1 MRANGPPD
9 EGERSHRIT
18 ANPGGDALVM
28 SGSVERGSF
37 RLEADL
43 RAAPGEVLGVLG
55 PNGAGKTTLLRALS
69 GLDALTS
76 GTIRLGDQTLDDVA
90 TDTFVPAQRRPVG
103 FVFQSYRLFPHL
115 DVRDN
120 VAYAPR
126 VRGAGRRQARAAAD
140 TWLERLGLTALAT
153 RRPHQISGGQAQQ
166 VALARALAA
175 EPGFLLLDEPLSALD
190 ARTRLEVRAQLR
202 SHLDQFAGPVLI
214 ITHDPLEAMI
224 MADRL
229 LVIENGRVV
238 QQGSPAQVARQP
250 ATQYVA
256 RLVGL
261 NLYTGTLEVA
271 TRRVVLDVGGTFTV
285 TTGDDDLGYDDL
297 GYDDMGD
304 DDTGDEETASTAAAS
319 AAAASGAPASG
330 ASGASGVA
338 ASGASGASGVAAS
351 GMAAPVRKRKRTRP
365 VLVGLR
371 PSAITIHTARPV
383 QASPRNV
390 WEGTVAAL
398 ELLADRVRVQVD
410 ATPPALVDISSAAV
424 ADLAL
429 RPGTAVW
436 LSAKATE
443 TEAYSDPG
451 TRLGG

>member
-1 MRANGPPD
+1 MTVNA
-9 EGERSHRIT
+9 GE
-18 ANPGGDALVM
+18 ALVM
-28 SGSVERGSF
+28 SGTVERGSF

-43 RAAPGEVLGVLG
+43 RAIPGEVLGVLG

-76 GTIRLGDQTLDDVA
+76 GTIRLGDLTLDDVA

-103 FVFQSYRLFPHL
+103 MVFQNYRLFPHM

-126 VRGAGRRQARAAAD
+126 VQGAGRRQARAAAD
-140 TWLERLGLTALAT
+140 TWLERLDLTALAT

-175 EPGFLLLDEPLSALD
+175 NPRFLLLDEPLSALD
-190 ARTRLEVRAQLR
+190 AKTRLDVRAHLH
-202 SHLDQFAGPVLI
+202 SHLDQFTGPVLI

-224 MADRL
+224 MADHL

-250 ATQYVA
+250 TTQYVA

-271 TRRVVLDVGGTFTV
+271 TRKVFLDVGGTFTV
-285 TTGDDDLGYDDL
+285 TL
-297 GYDDMGD
+297 
-304 DDTGDEETASTAAAS
+304 GDEDGLAPTAGVLS
-319 AAAASGAPASG
+319 SG
-330 ASGASGVA
+330 
-338 ASGASGASGVAAS
+338 
-351 GMAAPVRKRKRTRP
+351 R

-371 PSAITIHTARPV
+371 PSAITIHTAAPTH
-383 QASPRNV
+383 ASPRNV
-390 WEGTVAAL
+390 WRGTVGGL
-398 ELLADRVRVQVD
+398 ELLTDRVRVQVD
-410 ATPPALVDISSAAV
+410 ATPPALVDISAAAV
-424 ADLAL
+424 ADLGL
-429 RPGTAVW
+429 RPGTGVW

-443 TEAYSDPG
+443 TEAYPDPA
-451 TRLGG
+451 GGSRSLPGRVS

>member
-1 MRANGPPD
+1 MADRRNHAM
-9 EGERSHRIT
+9 T
-18 ANPGGDALVM
+18 ANPTGEALVM
-28 SGSVERGSF
+28 AGSVERGNF
-37 RLEADL
+37 LLEADL

-55 PNGAGKTTLLRALS
+55 PNGAGKTTLLRVLS
-69 GLDALTS
+69 GLDPLTS
-76 GTIRLGDQTLDDVA
+76 GSIRLGDLTLDDVA

-103 FVFQSYRLFPHL
+103 LVFQNYRLFPHL

-126 VRGAGRRQARAAAD
+126 VQGAGRRQARAAAD
-140 TWLERLGLTALAT
+140 TWLERLDLTALAT

-175 EPGFLLLDEPLSALD
+175 DPKLLLLDEPLSALD
-190 ARTRLEVRAQLR
+190 AKTRLGVRSRLR
-202 SHLDQFAGPVLI
+202 SHLDEFAGPVVI

-229 LVIENGRVV
+229 VVIENGRIV

-271 TRRVVLDVGGTFTV
+271 TAVVSLDVGGTFTV
-285 TTGDDDLGYDDL
+285 TWGDDDPG
-297 GYDDMGD
+297 
-304 DDTGDEETASTAAAS
+304 AS
-319 AAAASGAPASG
+319 ARTGQS
-330 ASGASGVA
+330 
-338 ASGASGASGVAAS
+338 
-351 GMAAPVRKRKRTRP
+351 TRP
-365 VLVGLR
+365 VLVVLR
-371 PSAITIHTARPV
+371 PSAITILTARPT

-390 WEGTVAAL
+390 WQGTVAAL

-410 ATPPALVDISSAAV
+410 ATPPALVDISAAAV

-443 TEAYSDPG
+443 TEAYPDASAHHKP
-451 TRLGG
+451 

>member
-1 MRANGPPD
+1 LSDQR
-9 EGERSHRIT
+9 
-18 ANPGGDALVM
+18 GDALVM
-28 SGSVERGSF
+28 SGTVERGSF

-43 RAAPGEVLGVLG
+43 TAAPGEVLGVLG

-76 GTIRLGDQTLDDVA
+76 GSIALGALTLDDAA
-90 TDTFVPAQRRPVG
+90 TDTFVPAEHRPVAL
-103 FVFQSYRLFPHL
+103 VFQNYRLFPHL

-126 VRGAGRRQARAAAD
+126 VQGAGRRAARAAAD
-140 TWLERLGLTALAT
+140 TWLERLDLTALAD

-175 EPGFLLLDEPLSALD
+175 EPRLLLLDEPLSALD
-190 ARTRLEVRAQLR
+190 AKTRLDVRAQLR
-202 SHLDQFAGPVLI
+202 SHLDQFTGPVLI

-238 QQGSPAQVARQP
+238 QQGTPAQVAAQP

-261 NLYTGTLEVA
+261 NLYTGTLDPA
-271 TRRVVLDVGGTFTV
+271 TRHVYLDDGGTFTV
-285 TTGDDDLGYDDL
+285 TLGDVDDEGSEAGGL
-297 GYDDMGD
+297 
-304 DDTGDEETASTAAAS
+304 ST
-319 AAAASGAPASG
+319 
-330 ASGASGVA
+330 
-338 ASGASGASGVAAS
+338 
-351 GMAAPVRKRKRTRP
+351 RR

-371 PSAITIHTARPV
+371 PSAITIHTARPTH
-383 QASPRNV
+383 ASPRNV
-390 WEGTVAAL
+390 WKGTVVAL

-410 ATPPALVDISSAAV
+410 ATPPALVDISTAAV

-429 RPGTAVW
+429 RPGTGVW

-443 TEAYSDPG
+443 TEAYPDPG
-451 TRLGG
+451 THRTQ

>member
-1 MRANGPPD
+1 M
-9 EGERSHRIT
+9 T

-28 SGSVERGSF
+28 SGAVERGSF

-69 GLDALTS
+69 GLDALTTGS
-76 GTIRLGDQTLDDVA
+76 IHLGSLTLDDAA
-90 TDTFVPAQRRPVG
+90 TDTFVPAQHRPVG
-103 FVFQSYRLFPHL
+103 LVFQNYRLFPHL

-120 VAYAPR
+120 VPYAPR
-126 VRGAGRRQARAAAD
+126 VHGAGRRQARAAAD
-140 TWLERLGLTALAT
+140 RWLERLDLTALAT
-153 RRPHQISGGQAQQ
+153 RRPYQISGGQAQQ

-175 EPGFLLLDEPLSALD
+175 NPKFLLLDEPLSALD
-190 ARTRLEVRAQLR
+190 AKTRLDVRAHLR
-202 SHLDQFAGPVLI
+202 RHLDQFTGPVLI

-238 QQGSPAQVARQP
+238 QQGSPAQVASQP

-271 TRRVVLDVGGTFTV
+271 TRRVNLDAGGTFTV
-285 TTGDDDLGYDDL
+285 TLGE
-297 GYDDMGD
+297 
-304 DDTGDEETASTAAAS
+304 DDTAAS
-319 AAAASGAPASG
+319 APGGQS
-330 ASGASGVA
+330 
-338 ASGASGASGVAAS
+338 
-351 GMAAPVRKRKRTRP
+351 TRP

-371 PSAITIHTARPV
+371 PSAISIHTVRPA

-390 WEGTVAAL
+390 WQGTVAAL

-424 ADLAL
+424 AELGL
-429 RPGTAVW
+429 RPGTPVW

-443 TEAYSDPG
+443 TEAYPDPSIHHKP
-451 TRLGG
+451 

>member
-1 MRANGPPD
+1 MRAQG
-9 EGERSHRIT
+9 T
-18 ANPGGDALVM
+18 ASPAGAEPHVADGMTGDDQPGGALVM
-28 SGSVERGSF
+28 SGTVERGAF

-43 RAAPGEVLGVLG
+43 TAPPGEVLGVLG
-55 PNGAGKTTLLRALS
+55 PNGAGKTTLLRAIS

-76 GTIRLGDQTLDDVA
+76 GSIRLGGLILDDAA
-90 TDTFVPAQRRPVG
+90 TDTFVTAQCRPVAL
-103 FVFQSYRLFPHL
+103 VFQNYRLFPHL

-126 VRGAGRRQARAAAD
+126 VQGASRTQARAAAD
-140 TWLERLGLTALAT
+140 IWLERLDLTDLAA

-175 EPGFLLLDEPLSALD
+175 NPKLLLLDEPLSALD
-190 ARTRLEVRAQLR
+190 AQTRLDVRAQLR
-202 SHLDQFAGPVLI
+202 NHLKQFNGPVLI

-261 NLYTGTLEVA
+261 NLYTGTLDPA
-271 TRRVVLDVGGTFTV
+271 THQVHLDDGGIFTV
-285 TTGDDDLGYDDL
+285 T
-297 GYDDMGD
+297 MGD
-304 DDTGDEETASTAAAS
+304 RGPTAQDGTL
-319 AAAASGAPASG
+319 PATD
-330 ASGASGVA
+330 
-338 ASGASGASGVAAS
+338 
-351 GMAAPVRKRKRTRP
+351 R

-371 PSAITIHTARPV
+371 PSAITIHTERPTN
-383 QASPRNV
+383 ASPRNV
-390 WEGTVAAL
+390 WKGTIGAL

-410 ATPPALVDISSAAV
+410 AAPPALVDISTAAV

-429 RPGTAVW
+429 RPGIGVW

-443 TEAYSDPG
+443 TEAYPDPG
-451 TRLGG
+451 TLSRKHTQEE

>member
-1 MRANGPPD
+1 
-9 EGERSHRIT
+9 
-18 ANPGGDALVM
+18 M
-28 SGSVERGSF
+28 SGTIERGTF
-37 RLEADL
+37 RLDVDL
-43 RAAPGEVLGVLG
+43 AAAPGEVLGVLG

-69 GLDALTS
+69 GLDALSS
-76 GTIRLGDQTLDDVA
+76 GSIRLGDLTLDDAA
-90 TDTFVPAQRRPVG
+90 TDTFVPTEHRPVG
-103 FVFQSYRLFPHL
+103 LVFQSYRLFPHL

-126 VRGAGRRQARAAAD
+126 VQGAGRRQARATAD
-140 TWLERLGLTALAT
+140 TWLERLDLTALAT

-175 EPGFLLLDEPLSALD
+175 DPGLLLLDEPLSALD
-190 ARTRLEVRAQLR
+190 AKTRLDVRAKLR
-202 SHLDQFAGPVLI
+202 SHLDEFAGPVLL

-238 QQGSPAQVARQP
+238 QQGTPAQVARQP

-271 TRRVVLDVGGTFTV
+271 TSRVSLDGGGTFIV
-285 TTGDDDLGYDDL
+285 TLGDDDPV
-297 GYDDMGD
+297 
-304 DDTGDEETASTAAAS
+304 AS
-319 AAAASGAPASG
+319 ALARQSSA
-330 ASGASGVA
+330 
-338 ASGASGASGVAAS
+338 
-351 GMAAPVRKRKRTRP
+351 RR

-371 PSAITIHTARPV
+371 PSAITIHTTQPTH
-383 QASPRNV
+383 ASPRNV
-390 WEGTVAAL
+390 WNGTVVAL
-398 ELLADRVRVQVD
+398 ELLTDRVRVQVD
-410 ATPPALVDISSAAV
+410 ATPPALVDISAAAV

-429 RPGTAVW
+429 RPGTPVW

-443 TEAYSDPG
+443 TEAYPDPG
-451 TRLGG
+451 TEHKSWTTPGTPTH

>member
-1 MRANGPPD
+1 MTTNA
-9 EGERSHRIT
+9 GE
-18 ANPGGDALVM
+18 ALVM
-28 SGSVERGSF
+28 SGTVERGSF

-69 GLDALTS
+69 GLEALTTGS
-76 GTIRLGDQTLDDVA
+76 IHLGNLTLDDAA
-90 TDTFVPAQRRPVG
+90 TDTFVPAQHRPVG
-103 FVFQSYRLFPHL
+103 LVFQNYRLFPHL

-126 VRGAGRRQARAAAD
+126 VQGAGRRQARAAAD
-140 TWLERLGLTALAT
+140 TWLERLDLTALAT

-175 EPGFLLLDEPLSALD
+175 NPRFLLLDEPLSALD
-190 ARTRLEVRAQLR
+190 AKTRLDVRAHLR
-202 SHLDQFAGPVLI
+202 RHLDQFAGPVLI

-238 QQGSPAQVARQP
+238 QQGSPAQVASQP

-261 NLYTGTLEVA
+261 NLYAGTLEVA
-271 TRRVVLDVGGTFTV
+271 TRRVYLDAGGTFTV
-285 TTGDDDLGYDDL
+285 TLSEDDP
-297 GYDDMGD
+297 
-304 DDTGDEETASTAAAS
+304 TAS
-319 AAAASGAPASG
+319 APDEPS
-330 ASGASGVA
+330 
-338 ASGASGASGVAAS
+338 
-351 GMAAPVRKRKRTRP
+351 TRP

-371 PSAITIHTARPV
+371 PSAITIHTAPPTHS
-383 QASPRNV
+383 SPRNV
-390 WEGTVAAL
+390 WKGTVTGL
-398 ELLADRVRVQVD
+398 EQLTDRVRVQVD
-410 ATPPALVDISSAAV
+410 ATPPALVDISAAAV

-429 RPGTAVW
+429 QPGTAVW

-443 TEAYSDPG
+443 TEAYPDPG
-451 TRLGG
+451 IHRKP

>member
-1 MRANGPPD
+1 M
-9 EGERSHRIT
+9 T
-18 ANPGGDALVM
+18 ANPGGEALVM
-28 SGSVERGSF
+28 AGAVERGSF

-55 PNGAGKTTLLRALS
+55 PNGAGKTTLLRALA
-69 GLDALTS
+69 GLDALAS
-76 GTIRLGDQTLDDVA
+76 GSICLGNLTLDDAA
-90 TDTFVPAQRRPVG
+90 TDTFVPPQRRPVG
-103 FVFQSYRLFPHL
+103 LVFQNYRLFPHL

-120 VAYAPR
+120 VGYAPR
-126 VRGAGRRQARAAAD
+126 VQGAGRRKARAAAD
-140 TWLERLGLTALAT
+140 RWLERFDLTALAT

-175 EPGFLLLDEPLSALD
+175 DPRFLLLDEPLSALD
-190 ARTRLEVRAQLR
+190 ARTRLDVRAQLR
-202 SHLDQFAGPVLI
+202 SHLEQFAGPVLI

-229 LVIENGRVV
+229 VVIESGRVV
-238 QQGSPAQVARQP
+238 QEGRPAQVARQP

-271 TRRVVLDVGGTFTV
+271 TGRVLLDVGGTFTV
-285 TTGDDDLGYDDL
+285 TWGDDDP
-297 GYDDMGD
+297 
-304 DDTGDEETASTAAAS
+304 AAS
-319 AAAASGAPASG
+319 AGTGQS
-330 ASGASGVA
+330 
-338 ASGASGASGVAAS
+338 
-351 GMAAPVRKRKRTRP
+351 TRP
-365 VLVGLR
+365 VLVVLR
-371 PSAITIHTARPV
+371 PSAITIHTARPT

-390 WEGTVAAL
+390 WQGTVAAL

-410 ATPPALVDISSAAV
+410 ATPPALVDISAAAV
-424 ADLAL
+424 ADLAV

-443 TEAYSDPG
+443 TEAYPDPG
-451 TRLGG
+451 TGPKL

>member
-1 MRANGPPD
+1 M
-9 EGERSHRIT
+9 T
-18 ANPGGDALVM
+18 ADQGADALIM
-28 SGSVERGSF
+28 SGTVERGSF

-43 RAAPGEVLGVLG
+43 SAAPGEVLGVLG

-69 GLDALTS
+69 GLEALTTGS
-76 GTIRLGDQTLDDVA
+76 IQLGSLTLDDPA
-90 TDTFVPAQRRPVG
+90 TDTFVPAECRPVG
-103 FVFQSYRLFPHL
+103 LVFQNYRLFPHL

-126 VRGAGRRQARAAAD
+126 VQGAGRRQARAVAD
-140 TWLERLGLTALAT
+140 TWLERLDLTALAG
-153 RRPHQISGGQAQQ
+153 RRPNQISGGQAQQ

-175 EPGFLLLDEPLSALD
+175 NPRFLLLDEPLSALD
-190 ARTRLEVRAQLR
+190 ARTRLEVRDHLR
-202 SHLDQFAGPVLI
+202 SHLDQFTGPVLI

-238 QQGSPAQVARQP
+238 QQGSPAQVAGQP

-261 NLYTGTLEVA
+261 NLYSGTLEVA
-271 TRRVVLDVGGTFTV
+271 THRVDLDAGGTLTV
-285 TTGDDDLGYDDL
+285 TLSENDP
-297 GYDDMGD
+297 
-304 DDTGDEETASTAAAS
+304 AAS
-319 AAAASGAPASG
+319 APDGGP
-330 ASGASGVA
+330 
-338 ASGASGASGVAAS
+338 
-351 GMAAPVRKRKRTRP
+351 TRP

-371 PSAITIHTARPV
+371 PSSITIHTALPTHG
-383 QASPRNV
+383 SPRNV
-390 WEGTVAAL
+390 WKGTVTGL
-398 ELLADRVRVQVD
+398 EQLTDRVRVQVD
-410 ATPPALVDISSAAV
+410 ATPPALVDISAAAV

-443 TEAYSDPG
+443 TEAYPDPG
-451 TRLGG
+451 THHRP

>member
-1 MRANGPPD
+1 M
-9 EGERSHRIT
+9 T
-18 ANPGGDALVM
+18 ANPTGEALVM
-28 SGSVERGSF
+28 AGSVERGNF
-37 RLEADL
+37 LLEADL
-43 RAAPGEVLGVLG
+43 RAAPGEVLGILG
-55 PNGAGKTTLLRALS
+55 PNGAGKTTLLRVLS
-69 GLDALTS
+69 GLDPLTS
-76 GTIRLGDQTLDDVA
+76 GSISLGDLTLDDVA

-103 FVFQSYRLFPHL
+103 LVFQNYRLFPHL

-126 VRGAGRRQARAAAD
+126 VQGAGRRQARAAAD
-140 TWLERLGLTALAT
+140 TWLERLDLTALAT

-175 EPGFLLLDEPLSALD
+175 DPKFLLLDEPLSALD
-190 ARTRLEVRAQLR
+190 AKTRLDVRSRLR
-202 SHLDQFAGPVLI
+202 SHLDEFAGPVVI

-229 LVIENGRVV
+229 VVIENGRIV

-271 TRRVVLDVGGTFTV
+271 TARVSLDVGGTFTV
-285 TTGDDDLGYDDL
+285 TWGDDD
-297 GYDDMGD
+297 
-304 DDTGDEETASTAAAS
+304 
-319 AAAASGAPASG
+319 PG
-330 ASGASGVA
+330 ASG
-338 ASGASGASGVAAS
+338 
-351 GMAAPVRKRKRTRP
+351 RTGPSSRP
-365 VLVGLR
+365 VLVVLR
-371 PSAITIHTARPV
+371 PSAITILTARPA

-390 WEGTVAAL
+390 WQGTVAAL
-398 ELLADRVRVQVD
+398 EPLADRVRVQVD
-410 ATPPALVDISSAAV
+410 ATPPALVDISAAAV

-429 RPGTAVW
+429 GPGTAVW

-443 TEAYSDPG
+443 TEAYPDAG
-451 TRLGG
+451 TLHKP